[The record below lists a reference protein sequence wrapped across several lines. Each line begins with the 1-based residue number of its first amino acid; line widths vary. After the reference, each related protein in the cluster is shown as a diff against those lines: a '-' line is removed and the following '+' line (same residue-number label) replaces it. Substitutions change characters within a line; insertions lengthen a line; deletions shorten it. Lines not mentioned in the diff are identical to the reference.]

1 MALVNCP
8 ECGKQVSD
16 SAMACPNCGYVIKE
30 HFEKIEHEKMENAR
44 SEQAEKDRIL
54 KEQKK
59 KEILEKIK
67 SNKPAIIVVAAAVII
82 LCFGAIVFNAVVLKP
97 KRNSEKL
104 RADIEGAFLSSD
116 FDTAYGLLKDNGIFE
131 NQYVERLATC
141 ADNSEQ
147 LNRIFEY
154 TSKLTDASQYNDLI
168 NAELLKEAYD
178 VGDFVYVR
186 KYYLALNDRSDELA
200 KLDAEAEFFRHIQGR
215 WICEARKYPSRDKA
229 NLLALYISG
238 RHAYLYH
245 GTLDDKFIKVAEADL
260 KVQQKEE
267 AYAVFKEGNYSYN
280 IFEGRYGRL
289 VVSNVSDPE
298 LEHDFRTGMYWSD
311 FASGDEGWGLE
322 YKDFETIEIPSI
334 GMTALEVRR
343 STWGE
348 PQKINIDTYAWGTSE
363 QWVYSNSKYI
373 YFENGIV
380 VAIQDHN

>member
-16 SAMACPNCGYVIKE
+16 SAMACPNCGYAIKE
-30 HFEKIEHEKMENAR
+30 HFEKIEHEKKENAR
-44 SEQAEKDRIL
+44 REQAEKDRIL

-59 KEILEKIK
+59 KEIIEKIK
-67 SNKPAIIVVAAAVII
+67 SNKPAIIVAAVAVII
-82 LCFGAIVFNAVVLKP
+82 LCFVAIVFNAVVLNP

-104 RADIEGAFLSSD
+104 RADIENEFLDGD
-116 FDTAYGLLKDNGIFE
+116 FDTAYGLLEDNGIFE
-131 NQYVERLATC
+131 DQYVERLATC

-154 TSKLTDASQYNDLI
+154 TSKLTDASKYNDLI
-168 NAELLKEAYD
+168 NAELLKEAYY

-186 KYYLALNDRSDELA
+186 KYYLALSDRSAELT
-200 KLDAEAEFFRHIQGR
+200 KLDSEAELFRHIQGR
-215 WICEARKYPSRDKA
+215 WICEAVKYPGHDKV

-245 GTLDDKFIKVAEADL
+245 SALGDKFIKVAEADL
-260 KVQQKEE
+260 TVQQEE
-267 AYAVFKEGNYSYN
+267 ETYAVFKAGNYSYD

-289 VVSNVSDPE
+289 VVRNVSDPE
-298 LEHDFRTGMYWSD
+298 LKYDFRIGMYWSD
-311 FASGDEGWGLE
+311 FASGDDGWELD

-363 QWVYSNSKYI
+363 QWVYSNNKYI
-373 YFENGIV
+373 YLENGIV